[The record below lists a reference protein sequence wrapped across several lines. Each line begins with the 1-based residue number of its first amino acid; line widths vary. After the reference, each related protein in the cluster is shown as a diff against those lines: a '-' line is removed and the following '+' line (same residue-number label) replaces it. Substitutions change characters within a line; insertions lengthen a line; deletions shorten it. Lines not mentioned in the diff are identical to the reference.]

1 MFSRKIYGVG
11 ETVYDIL
18 FRNGNPLKAVP
29 GGSAFNALITLG
41 RCGLSPVLSTFVG
54 DDPIG
59 RLTLDFMQRNGVDT
73 GYVEIRKNSKSHLS
87 LAFLNEVND
96 AEYVFYKDHASLS
109 VELTLPAFL
118 PGDYLLFGSF
128 FAINP
133 VIRPQMLRY
142 LSAAV
147 HAGATLYYD
156 INFRPSHL
164 KDLPAVKEH
173 VLENIRLSSVV
184 RGSMEDFHCLF
195 GVDND
200 CPDRYALAADIYHR
214 HLKGECPYLLV
225 TDGARAVHVLTP
237 VRHLVFE
244 VAPISTVS
252 TVEQATIS
260 MPESCT
266 SCPGRALQKQT
277 WWNFLKR
284 CGLKWYILPSGF
296 LHVYASRWTI
306 MSMRNLSSR
315 YGAAMP
321 RCDATVFVA

>member
-11 ETVYDIL
+11 ETVCDVL

-109 VELTLPAFL
+109 VELTLPTFL

-252 TVEQATIS
+252 TVGAGDNFNAGIVYFMSRQGITKADLVELSEEVWAQMVHTAQRFSACVCQSLDNYVNEKFVVTLR
-260 MPESCT
+260 
-266 SCPGRALQKQT
+266 GR
-277 WWNFLKR
+277 
-284 CGLKWYILPSGF
+284 
-296 LHVYASRWTI
+296 
-306 MSMRNLSSR
+306 
-315 YGAAMP
+315 
-321 RCDATVFVA
+321 DATV

>member
-1 MFSRKIYGVG
+1 MISRKIYGVG
-11 ETVYDIL
+11 ETIYDIL

-41 RCGLSPVLSTFVG
+41 RCRLSPVLSTFVG

-252 TVEQATIS
+252 TVGAGDNFNAGIVYFMSRQGITKADLVELSEEVWAQMVHTAQRFSACVCQSLDNYVNEKFVVTLR
-260 MPESCT
+260 
-266 SCPGRALQKQT
+266 GR
-277 WWNFLKR
+277 
-284 CGLKWYILPSGF
+284 
-296 LHVYASRWTI
+296 
-306 MSMRNLSSR
+306 
-315 YGAAMP
+315 
-321 RCDATVFVA
+321 DATV

>member
-1 MFSRKIYGVG
+1 
-11 ETVYDIL
+11 
-18 FRNGNPLKAVP
+18 
-29 GGSAFNALITLG
+29 
-41 RCGLSPVLSTFVG
+41 
-54 DDPIG
+54 
-59 RLTLDFMQRNGVDT
+59 MQRNGVDT

-252 TVEQATIS
+252 TVGAGDNFNAGIVYFMSRQGITKADLVELSDEVWAQMVHTAQRFSACVCQSLDNYVNEKFVVTLR
-260 MPESCT
+260 
-266 SCPGRALQKQT
+266 GR
-277 WWNFLKR
+277 
-284 CGLKWYILPSGF
+284 
-296 LHVYASRWTI
+296 
-306 MSMRNLSSR
+306 
-315 YGAAMP
+315 
-321 RCDATVFVA
+321 DATV

>member
-73 GYVEIRKNSKSHLS
+73 GYAEIRKNSKSHLS

-184 RGSMEDFHCLF
+184 RGSMEDFHCLL
-195 GVDND
+195 GEDYD

-252 TVEQATIS
+252 TVGAGDNFNAGIVYFMSRQGITKADLVELSDEVWAQMVHTAQRFSACVCQSLDNYVNEKFVVTLR
-260 MPESCT
+260 
-266 SCPGRALQKQT
+266 GR
-277 WWNFLKR
+277 
-284 CGLKWYILPSGF
+284 
-296 LHVYASRWTI
+296 
-306 MSMRNLSSR
+306 
-315 YGAAMP
+315 
-321 RCDATVFVA
+321 DATV